1 MSYKRTIPFGL
12 AIIFFCIAT
21 FASWY
26 EGSELVD
33 NSFEWKHTAVI
44 TSWLNDGEVE
54 RGNISQLDYYV
65 YSIKFK
71 PIFPV
76 IMMLSFIYMVFEISR
91 KFLQP
96 GIKLNIFMSIL
107 GVILLTGAGLISGS
121 PTSGAN
127 VFMMSQVLVGTLLIA
142 LAVFLQ
148 FRKVQ
153 ID

>member
-1 MSYKRTIPFGL
+1 MSYRRTIPFGL
-12 AIIFFCIAT
+12 AIMFFCIAT

-54 RGNISQLDYYV
+54 RGNISQLDYFV

-76 IMMLSFIYMVFEISR
+76 IMMISFIYMVFVIGQ
-91 KFLQP
+91 KLLQP
-96 GIKLNIFMSIL
+96 GVKLNIFMSIL
-107 GVILLTGAGLISGS
+107 GVCLLSGAGLISGS
-121 PTSGAN
+121 PTSGAK

-153 ID
+153 LD